1 MKPKRAGGPALK
13 SLVFVLVGGCAA
25 AEVTDDLIR
34 CVLRNA
40 RSHEDIGLLP
50 LLRNAAMHTAE
61 GPTFVE
67 LGALDGEDG
76 SQTWL
81 LEHCFGWRGVLI
93 EASPLNFAK
102 IASKG
107 RDHAVALNSAVCTP
121 PEGRDTGEVTMMT
134 GGGSVAGVVG
144 QMPAGFLKR
153 WAANRGSGSATV
165 PCRRLGDLVAGAG
178 LSGGRATFL
187 SLDVE
192 GAEEVVIRTLNLTSG
207 GFPFSVVMVEADR
220 WDRAKNARV
229 DQLLLGAG
237 LVQLPISASS
247 GSYNHLFVRPQL
259 ADSRPPHLHIK
270 SLLQN
275 YSRYV
280 HAHGLLP
287 APDSCGAPSC
297 MPTALGR
304 SNASYFV
311 SQLPAGLPGINLD
324 S

>member
-1 MKPKRAGGPALK
+1 MALPRGHGISFSQLDADVRGFK
-13 SLVFVLVGGCAA
+13 ENSY
-25 AEVTDDLIR
+25 
-34 CVLRNA
+34 
-40 RSHEDIGLLP
+40 
-50 LLRNAAMHTAE
+50 
-61 GPTFVE
+61 VE
-67 LGALDGEDG
+67 LPGKCLSTIMRELGHSHLD
-76 SQTWL
+76 
-81 LEHCFGWRGVLI
+81 I
-93 EASPLNFAK
+93 
-102 IASKG
+102 
-107 RDHAVALNSAVCTP
+107 
-121 PEGRDTGEVTMMT
+121 
-134 GGGSVAGVVG
+134 
-144 QMPAGFLKR
+144 LK
-153 WAANRGSGSATV
+153 
-165 PCRRLGDLVAGAG
+165 
-178 LSGGRATFL
+178 
-187 SLDVE
+187 LDVE
-192 GAEEVVIRTLNLTSG
+192 GAEEVVIRTLNLTSD

-237 LVQLPISASS
+237 LVQLPISASP
-247 GSYNHLFVRPQL
+247 GSYNHLFARPQL

-311 SQLPAGLPGINLD
+311 SQLPGGLPGIHLD